1 MKPELG
7 DKQRIIHILEAIN
20 LIEEF
25 LRNKNFEEF
34 KISKLHQSA
43 VERQLEI
50 IGEASA
56 MISETIKESYPD
68 VDWKPIKSFRNIIA
82 HEYFGV
88 SFQIL
93 WGVVEKELPILKF
106 QMLKI
111 QNEI

>member
-7 DKQRIIHILEAIN
+7 DKQRVIHILEAIN

-25 LRNKNFEEF
+25 LLDKNFQEF
-34 KISKLHQSA
+34 KTSKLHQSA

-50 IGEASA
+50 IGEASSV
-56 MISETIKESYPD
+56 ISESVKNAFPE

-82 HEYFGV
+82 NEYFGV

-93 WGVVEKELPILKF
+93 WGVVEKELPL
-106 QMLKI
+106 LKI
-111 QNEI
+111 QMMTILKEI